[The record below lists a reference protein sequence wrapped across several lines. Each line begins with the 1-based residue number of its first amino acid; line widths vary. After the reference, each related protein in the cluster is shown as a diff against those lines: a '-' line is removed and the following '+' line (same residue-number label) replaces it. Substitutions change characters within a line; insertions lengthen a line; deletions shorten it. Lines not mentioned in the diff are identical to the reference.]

1 MVVASGQRCNS
12 FAAEILGSQR
22 DEKKQAQE
30 EGLKKKVALLVEH
43 VLKKPRTGN
52 QPSLTTPVR
61 YYVDEKGLIRY
72 SRGGVGTPA
81 TAHPMYVPVDRK
93 YLRR

>member
-1 MVVASGQRCNS
+1 MVVTSGQRCNS

-30 EGLKKKVALLVEH
+30 EGLKKR
-43 VLKKPRTGN
+43 PRTEN
-52 QPSLTTPVR
+52 QPSLTTPVC

-93 YLRR
+93 YLQE